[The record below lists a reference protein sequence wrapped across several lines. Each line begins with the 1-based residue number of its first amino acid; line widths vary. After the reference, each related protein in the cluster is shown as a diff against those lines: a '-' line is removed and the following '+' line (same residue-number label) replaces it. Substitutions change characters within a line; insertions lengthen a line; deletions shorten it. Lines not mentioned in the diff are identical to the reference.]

1 MSTELRRP
9 RVSAFLALS
18 LDGFIAG
25 EGGDPA
31 WLAPYGGDGPQETG
45 YSALMAS
52 ADTLL
57 MGRNTYDIVSA
68 FPEWPYGDKPLVVL
82 TPQARRPPSSGLLPA
97 GGAGAGAGRVVAGG
111 KPSPLSGW
119 RGAGEAGSAGGPG
132 GRADPV
138 LGAGHPGGRDPR
150 SLPGLSPQ
158 G

>member
-1 MSTELRRP
+1 M
-9 RVSAFLALS
+9 
-18 LDGFIAG
+18 AG
-25 EGGDPA
+25 
-31 WLAPYGGDGPQETG
+31 PYGGDGPEETG

-82 TPQARRPPSSGLLPA
+82 THRPADPRPRVSFRQ

-119 RGAGEAGSAGGPG
+119 RGAGEAGSAGGPWWT
-132 GRADPV
+132 
-138 LGAGHPGGRDPR
+138 
-150 SLPGLSPQ
+150 S
-158 G
+158 

>member
-25 EGGDPA
+25 EGGDLA
-31 WLAPYGGDGPQETG
+31 WLAPYGGDGPEETG

-57 MGRNTYDIVSA
+57 MGHNTYDIVSA

-82 TPQARRPPSSGLLPA
+82 THRPADPRPRVSFRQGRWRRCWTSC
-97 GGAGAGAGRVVAGG
+97 GR
-111 KPSPLSGW
+111 
-119 RGAGEAGSAGGPG
+119 GEAVTSIWMAGSW
-132 GRADPV
+132 
-138 LGAGHPGGRDPR
+138 
-150 SLPGLSPQ
+150 
-158 G
+158 